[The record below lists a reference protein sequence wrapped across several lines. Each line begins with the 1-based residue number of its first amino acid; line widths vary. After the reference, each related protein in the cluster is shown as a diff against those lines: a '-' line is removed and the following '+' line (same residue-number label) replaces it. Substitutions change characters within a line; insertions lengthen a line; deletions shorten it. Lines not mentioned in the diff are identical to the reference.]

1 MNRRCEDGANGM
13 RGSVIDRSGSSMRNA
28 FLGGF
33 IGGMG
38 EFLSDKNS
46 GVTKISPMG
55 IMSQEALSETEMIK
69 GGAGRGVGNAME
81 KLSDFYIKRAE
92 QLQPV
97 IEIEP
102 GREIDVIFKSDF
114 DMNQTLYRQSLKNN
128 RDRVRRSD
136 VSSTF
141 E

>member
-1 MNRRCEDGANGM
+1 
-13 RGSVIDRSGSSMRNA
+13 
-28 FLGGF
+28 
-33 IGGMG
+33 
-38 EFLSDKNS
+38 
-46 GVTKISPMG
+46 MG
-55 IMSQEALSETEMIK
+55 ITSQEALSATEMIK

-102 GREIDVIFKSDF
+102 GREIDIVFKAGF

-136 VSSTF
+136 VSHTF